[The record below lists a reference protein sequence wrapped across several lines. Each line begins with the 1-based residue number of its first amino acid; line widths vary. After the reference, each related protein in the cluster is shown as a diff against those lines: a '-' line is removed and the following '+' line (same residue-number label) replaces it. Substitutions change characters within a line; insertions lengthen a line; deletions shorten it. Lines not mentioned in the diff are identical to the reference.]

1 MSHADISRRGFL
13 TLGAASAAMLGT
25 ASGQTGHSE
34 GPLSGA
40 SSPILGAVKFR
51 KLAIAVGATKPF
63 TVIHASDSHLNFM
76 TVQDLIGAKY
86 EGDLELYQSRRKT
99 FDALP
104 GLAAV
109 LLASRLRKIPILYTG
124 DLIDYE
130 SEANLEFAHKAFVGA
145 NVLFTP
151 GNHECVG
158 HWGQRSPDWNG
169 CKAMRQRMG
178 RFFPNDITV
187 ASRVINGVN
196 FVAFDNAGMS
206 RDVAAT
212 AQFDRIR
219 AEFEKGLPTVL
230 MYHIPF
236 YCREL
241 RDALVDGKDHKPVKE
256 EHLAW
261 GYLANVPNGGT
272 TAERKVFEYAAS
284 RKNLK
289 AALCGHLHAEFVCPF
304 SDSVK
309 QYVAGATYKGQAY
322 EITFT

>member
-1 MSHADISRRGFL
+1 MSGADISRRGFL
-13 TLGAASAAMLGT
+13 ALGAAVAAMPDV
-25 ASGQTGHSE
+25 ASGQAGRAE

-40 SSPILGAVKFR
+40 SSPILDAVKFR
-51 KLAIAVGATKPF
+51 KIEIAVGAARPF

-76 TVQDLIGAKY
+76 TVEDLIGAKY
-86 EGDLELYQSRRKT
+86 GSDLELYKSRRKT

-109 LLASRLRKIPILYTG
+109 LLAARLRKLPILYTG

-130 SEANLEFAHKAFVGA
+130 SEANLEFARKAFTGA
-145 NVLFTP
+145 DVLFTP

-158 HWGQRSPDWNG
+158 HWGQKSPDWNE
-169 CKAMRQRMG
+169 CKAMRRRMG
-178 RFFPNDITV
+178 RFFPNETVV
-187 ASRVINGVN
+187 ASRIVNGVN

-212 AQFDRIR
+212 TQFNRIR

-230 MYHIPF
+230 MYHVPF

-272 TAERKVFEYAAS
+272 AAEKKIFEYAAS

>member
-1 MSHADISRRGFL
+1 MSGADISRRGFL
-13 TLGAASAAMLGT
+13 ALGAAVAAMPDV
-25 ASGQTGHSE
+25 ASDQAGRTE

-40 SSPILGAVKFR
+40 SSPILDAVKFR
-51 KLAIAVGATKPF
+51 KIEIAVGATRPF

-76 TVQDLIGAKY
+76 TVEDLIGAKY
-86 EGDLELYQSRRKT
+86 GSDLELYQSRRKT

-109 LLASRLRKIPILYTG
+109 LLAARLRKLPILYTG

-130 SEANLEFAHKAFVGA
+130 SEANLEFACKAFTGA
-145 NVLFTP
+145 DVLFTP
-151 GNHECVG
+151 GNHECAG
-158 HWGQRSPDWNG
+158 HWGQKPPDWNE
-169 CKAMRQRMG
+169 CKAMRRRMG
-178 RFFPNDITV
+178 RFFPNETVV
-187 ASRVINGVN
+187 ASRIVNGVN

-241 RDALVDGKDHKPVKE
+241 RDALVDGKGHKPVKE

-272 TAERKVFEYAAS
+272 AAEKKIFEYAAS

-309 QYVAGATYKGQAY
+309 QYIAGATYKGQAY